1 MGFPLIRNNTRACT
15 SLFLS
20 LACLAKYA
28 VFFLSC
34 CRLSS
39 PGDISLSLPRAR
51 RTTVTLHGFSI
62 YGVTEIDR
70 HLPPSLSPA
79 SLLGCM
85 SVPSPRSLSTALIF
99 SGRLRGCGVQAVLIC
114 MYLKIYLSLL
124 YEARSSYH
132 VVWRIP
138 CGPRVETNAWLPA
151 LFVRCRSACHTNLQS
166 SSRPSLGVSSFIMN
180 VSARRHTWQNAR
192 YRDPR

>member
-1 MGFPLIRNNTRACT
+1 MNFCGLSFDTKQHK
-15 SLFLS
+15 SLHFSSRLSLS

-39 PGDISLSLPRAR
+39 PGDISLSFPRAR

-114 MYLKIYLSLL
+114 MYLKIYMYLSLL

-138 CGPRVETNAWLPA
+138 CGPRVRTNAWLPA
-151 LFVRCRSACHTNLQS
+151 LFAAGAPAIRIYNRRVRLWEF
-166 SSRPSLGVSSFIMN
+166 PVSL
-180 VSARRHTWQNAR
+180 
-192 YRDPR
+192 